1 MFLLMNVAYV
11 VSQTSPWF
19 EYFGTE
25 TTIELQPLEMICFH
39 MTLQICDVFWNFATF
54 KTLPNM
60 LVIAIQYF
68 DHKGFKELVHI

>member
-1 MFLLMNVAYV
+1 MFLLMNVANV
-11 VSQTSPWF
+11 VSQASSWF

-25 TTIELQPLEMICFH
+25 TTVKLQPLEMICFH
-39 MTLQICDVFWNFATF
+39 MAFQICDVLRNFATF

-68 DHKGFKELVHI
+68 DHKGFKELVHV